1 MSIKEWEV
9 VIKGVGAVAAIGTV
23 IYGLVVYLD
32 QRQDQIDDRKL
43 EIAQK
48 VLENQALERK
58 SKTIFLKKQ
67 FELYVE
73 AVSVVSRLANSNH
86 YENRK
91 DDLQR
96 FWQLYWGD
104 LGMVEDP
111 KVEKAMVAVG
121 EILRIEDENPLADQM
136 SGLKKA
142 SLDLS
147 HCVSKSLEAS
157 WGVKFPT
164 RQCEYE

>member
-23 IYGLVVYLD
+23 LYGLLVYLD
-32 QRQDQIDDRKL
+32 QRGNQITNRRL
-43 EIAQK
+43 EIDQK
-48 VLENQALERK
+48 VLENQALVRK
-58 SKTIFLKKQ
+58 SKMIFLKKQ
-67 FELYVE
+67 FELYIE
-73 AVSVVSRLANSNH
+73 AVSVVSRLANTNH

-96 FWQLYWGD
+96 YWQLYWGD

-111 KVEKAMVAVG
+111 KVEQAMIAVG
-121 EILRIEDENPLADQM
+121 KILMTEDKSPLADKM
-136 SGLKKA
+136 SRLKNA

-157 WGVKFPT
+157 WGVQFPT
-164 RQCEYE
+164 RRCKYE

>member
-23 IYGLVVYLD
+23 LYGLVEYLD
-32 QRQDQIDDRKL
+32 QREHQMTNRKL
-43 EIAQK
+43 EIDQK
-48 VLENQALERK
+48 VLENKALERK
-58 SKTIFLKKQ
+58 SKVIFLKKQ
-67 FELYVE
+67 FELYFE

-111 KVEKAMVAVG
+111 KVEQAMVEVG
-121 EILRIEDENPLADQM
+121 KILTTKDEYTLADKM
-136 SGLKKA
+136 SRLKDA
-142 SLDLS
+142 SLELS

-157 WGVKFPT
+157 WGVQFPT
-164 RQCEYE
+164 RKCKYE